1 MKNMNRLLV
10 SLGLIFSTITFGT
23 ACASN
28 ASENTENK
36 SSEVNKEVKTEEK
49 AATVVSGKTIQL
61 TKAMFIEKVF
71 DYENQKDWKYNGTTP
86 CIIDFYADWC
96 GPCKMIAPTLEEL
109 AKEYDGKVII
119 YKVDTEKERELAG
132 AFGIQSIPALLFVP
146 VNGQPQMAKGAL
158 PKESFVQA
166 INDVLLVK

>member
-1 MKNMNRLLV
+1 MNRTFVSIALL
-10 SLGLIFSTITFGT
+10 FATITFGS
-23 ACASN
+23 ACANNSSE
-28 ASENTENK
+28 ASE
-36 SSEVNKEVKTEEK
+36 VVKTEIEK
-49 AATVVSGKTIQL
+49 TVAEKPTSAKATTIHL
-61 TKAMFIEKVF
+61 TKAEFIEKVF
-71 DYENQKDWKYNGTTP
+71 DFENNKEWKYEGTTP

-109 AKEYDGKVII
+109 ALEYDGKVII

-146 VNGQPQMAKGAL
+146 VSGQPQMAKGAL

-166 INDVLLVK
+166 IKEVLLVE